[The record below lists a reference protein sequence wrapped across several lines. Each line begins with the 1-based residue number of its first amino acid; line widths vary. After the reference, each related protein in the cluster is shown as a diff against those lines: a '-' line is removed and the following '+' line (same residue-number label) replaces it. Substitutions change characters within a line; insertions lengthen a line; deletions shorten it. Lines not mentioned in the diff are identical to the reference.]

1 MFLFAAME
9 TWLIQPLF
17 SPFQGKQKFSAENA
31 GCLEIL
37 YINCQAA
44 LRTLLW
50 SPHQPTFP
58 SYRYIMAFTHL
69 SLTNP
74 LNYEFSF

>member
-9 TWLIQPLF
+9 PWLVQPLF
-17 SPFQGKQKFSAENA
+17 SPFQGSQKFSAGNT

-37 YINCQAA
+37 YIHWQAA

-50 SPHQPTFP
+50 SPNQPTFP
-58 SYRYIMAFTHL
+58 SYRYIMTFTHL
-69 SLTNP
+69 SLTRP
-74 LNYEFSF
+74 SQL